1 MHLLYLKII
10 NKHQV
15 AYTIKLPLRIL
26 GEIKKFFYLMYKDV
40 NIIQMFNLSKME
52 LQILVL

>member
-15 AYTIKLPLRIL
+15 AYAIKLPLRIL
-26 GEIKKFFYLMYKDV
+26 GEIKKNFYLMYKDA